1 MALSINGN
9 LTGMKVSTVS
19 IVDIAT
25 NGKFI
30 ECATSESDSMSA
42 NVAEKPTKRCGVI
55 KTVGTPSTT
64 ISGNAVQAGDLSATQ
79 VSAQQLRIWIDNGTL
94 IYFIYQNDTDG
105 GTIAAGEVTY
115 MAGSGYFNSVA
126 GNNGVDEISDFDWE
140 FAPSGVIDLVP

>member
-19 IVDIAT
+19 VADIAA

-30 ECATSESDSMSA
+30 ECEVSSSDSMTA
-42 NVAEKPTKRCGVI
+42 NVAEKPTKRCGTI

-79 VSAQQLRIWIDNGTL
+79 VSAQQIRLWIDGGTL
-94 IYFIYQNDTDG
+94 IYFIYQNDVYT
-105 GTIAAGEVTY
+105 TLTAGEVTY
-115 MAGSGYFNSVA
+115 MAGSGYFNSVS
-126 GNNGVDEISDFDWE
+126 GNNAVDEISDFDWE
-140 FAPSGVIDLVP
+140 FQPSGVIDLVP